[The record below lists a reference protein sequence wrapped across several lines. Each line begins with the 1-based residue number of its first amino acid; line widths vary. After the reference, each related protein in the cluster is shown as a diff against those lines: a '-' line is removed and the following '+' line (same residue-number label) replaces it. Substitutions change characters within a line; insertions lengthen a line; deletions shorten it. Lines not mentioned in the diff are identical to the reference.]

1 MTNQMMTREQKS
13 IDEIKM
19 RKYLDWIGEDTADLD
34 GISDLPHGEVLHE
47 SEFLRVVM
55 RQLEDIHLCEQ
66 SNGIGSEFLA
76 SLTGIEESVF
86 SHLIETQDDWA
97 LRSIIKATV
106 GMYDFSKKAL
116 DYYGV
121 AHFMTISG
129 VLSEMHPLGD
139 GFYYFKQ
146 HRSTEII

>member
-1 MTNQMMTREQKS
+1 MTNQLMTRKQKS
-13 IDEIKM
+13 IGEIKM
-19 RKYLDWIGEDTADLD
+19 SKYLSWIGEDEAELD
-34 GISDLPHGEVLHE
+34 GEFYLPHGEVLHE

-55 RQLEDIHLCEQ
+55 RQIEEIHLCEQ

-76 SLTGIEESVF
+76 SVTGIEESVF
-86 SHLIETQDDWA
+86 SHLIENQDDLA

-121 AHFMTISG
+121 AHFMTTSG
-129 VLSEMHPLGD
+129 SLAEIHPLGD

-146 HRSTEII
+146 DWSTEI